1 LTVEKL
7 GVPTAP
13 VITRTFEDVVKS
25 YAFKKGMPGFR
36 FTFVPH
42 PITGVPAELCRKYLQ
57 GNDPI
62 TGKPVLDEII
72 DAITRPLSAEV
83 AAGGVIERPTPRL
96 LAADTEENL
105 QKLFLES
112 GWTDGLPIV
121 LPTEARVKEML
132 KGTSH
137 EPTEHVGRMQASFP
151 HEAWT
156 YNVEQVA
163 VNAVLAGAKPEHLP
177 VILALASIGTTS
189 LSTSTTSFATM
200 VVVNGPVRNEIKMNS
215 GIGALGPFNHANAVI
230 GRAWTLISLNLGAS
244 GSPGEIYMGSLGN
257 NLNYNNLCMAEN
269 EEELPK
275 GWDPFHVQKGFK
287 PSESVVSVF
296 NGWSFTHP
304 DQSFGKSFHQQIPFW
319 LKFISPFS
327 PATLLLDP
335 TIIKQ
340 LKENEGFDSK
350 EQLIDWIHKNTFVT
364 VGAWLDDFYAVQNF
378 VLPYGRQGQEPY
390 ASWMKL
396 PKDAKIPQIA
406 SPNNIHILS
415 LGGGTNFFWQA
426 GDFGHLSSAPV
437 DKWR

>member
-1 LTVEKL
+1 
-7 GVPTAP
+7 
-13 VITRTFEDVVKS
+13 
-25 YAFKKGMPGFR
+25 MPGFR
-36 FTFVPH
+36 FTYVPH

-72 DAITRPLSAEV
+72 DAITRQLSEEDAR
-83 AAGGVIERPTPRL
+83 GGVIERPTPRL

-105 QKLFLES
+105 QKLFLDS
-112 GWTDGLPIV
+112 GWTDGLPII
-121 LPTEARVKEML
+121 LPTEARVREML

-163 VNAVLAGAKPEHLP
+163 VNAVMAGAKPEHLP

-230 GRAWTLISLNLGAS
+230 GRTWTLISLNLGAS
-244 GSPGEIYMGSLGN
+244 GKPGEIYMGSLGN

-275 GWDPFHVQKGFK
+275 GWEPLHVQKGFK
-287 PSESVVSVF
+287 PNESVVSAF
-296 NGWSFTHP
+296 MGWGITHP
-304 DQSFGKSFHQQIPFW
+304 DQSFGKPFHEQIPFW
-319 LKFISPFS
+319 LKFVSPFS
-327 PATLLLDP
+327 SATLLLDP

-340 LKENEGFDSK
+340 LKENEGFNSQ
-350 EQLIDWIHKNTFVT
+350 EQLSDWIQKNTLIT
-364 VGAWLDDFYAVQNF
+364 VGAWKNDFYAVQNF
-378 VLPYGRQGQEPY
+378 ILPY
-390 ASWMKL
+390 ASQDREPMATWMKM
-396 PKDAKIPQIA
+396 PDDALIPQFRSA
-406 SPNNIHILS
+406 SGITILS
-415 LGGGTNFFWQA
+415 VGGGTNYFWQA
-426 GDFGHLSSAPV
+426 TDFGYGSSASV

>member
-1 LTVEKL
+1 
-7 GVPTAP
+7 
-13 VITRTFEDVVKS
+13 VITRIFNEVVES

-36 FTFVPH
+36 FTYVPH
-42 PITGVPAELCRKYLQ
+42 PITGIPADLCRKYLQ
-57 GNDPI
+57 GNDPV

-72 DAITRPLSAEV
+72 DAITRPLSAED
-83 AAGGVIERPTPRL
+83 AMGGVIERPTPRL

-112 GWTDGLPIV
+112 GLTDGLPII
-121 LPTEARVKEML
+121 LPTEVRVREML

-137 EPTEHVGRMQASFP
+137 DPTEHVGRMQASFP

-163 VNAVLAGAKPEHLP
+163 VNAVMAGAKPEHLP

-200 VVVNGPVRNEIKMNS
+200 VVVNGPIRNEIKMNS

-244 GSPGEIYMGSLGN
+244 GKPGEIYMGSLGN

-275 GWDPFHVQKGFK
+275 GWDPLHVQKGFK
-287 PSESVVSVF
+287 PNESVVSTF
-296 NGWSFTHP
+296 LGWGITHP
-304 DQSFGKSFHQQIPFW
+304 DQSFGRPFHEQIPFW

-327 PATLLLDP
+327 SATLLLDP
-335 TIIKQ
+335 SINKQ
-340 LKENEGFDSK
+340 LKENEGFNSK
-350 EQLIDWIHKNTFVT
+350 EQLSEWIQKNTT
-364 VGAWLDDFYAVQNF
+364 ITIGAWKNDFYAVQNF
-378 VLPYGRQGQEPY
+378 ILPYADQGMEPT
-390 ASWMKL
+390 ATWMKMPDNEL
-396 PKDAKIPQIA
+396 IPQFRNAGSI
-406 SPNNIHILS
+406 SILS
-415 LGGGTNFFWQA
+415 IGGGTNYFWQA
-426 GDFGHLSSAPV
+426 TDFGYGRSASI

>member
-1 LTVEKL
+1 MTVEKL

-57 GNDPI
+57 GNDPV

-72 DAITRPLSAEV
+72 DAITRPLSAED
-83 AAGGVIERPTPRL
+83 ASGGVIERPTPRL
-96 LAADTEENL
+96 LAADTEDNL

-112 GWTDGLPIV
+112 GWTDGMPII
-121 LPTEARVKEML
+121 LPTEARVREML

-137 EPTEHVGRMQASFP
+137 ESTENVGRMQASFP

-163 VNAVLAGAKPEHLP
+163 VNAVMAGAKPEHLP

-189 LSTSTTSFATM
+189 LSTSTTSFANM
-200 VVVNGPVRNEIKMNS
+200 VVVNGPIREEIKMNS

-244 GSPGEIYMGSLGN
+244 GLPGEIYMGSLGN

-275 GWDPFHVQKGFK
+275 GWDPLHVQKGFK
-287 PSESVVSVF
+287 PNESVVSTF
-296 NGWSFTHP
+296 LGWGITHP
-304 DQSFGKSFHQQIPFW
+304 DQSFGRPFHEQVPFW

-327 PATLLLDP
+327 SATLLLDP

-340 LKENEGFDSK
+340 LQENEGFGSK
-350 EQLIDWIHKNTFVT
+350 EKFSEWIFENSKVT
-364 VGAWLDDFYAVQNF
+364 VGAWKNDFYAVQNF
-378 VLPYGRQGQEPY
+378 IHPY
-390 ASWMKL
+390 AEQGREPTATWMKMPDNEL
-396 PKDAKIPQIA
+396 IPQFRSAGSI
-406 SPNNIHILS
+406 SILS
-415 LGGGTNFFWQA
+415 VGGGTNYFWQA
-426 GDFGHLSSAPV
+426 TDFGYGRSTSI